1 MGGGLL
7 VEAVLA
13 QKLLDEIEV
22 AIIPKVLGDGI
33 PLFPTGTV
41 PSQFKMIRTQTL
53 GQIISI
59 RYEVQNSDA
68 VDTPSNV

>member
-1 MGGGLL
+1 MGGGIL

-22 AIIPKVLGDGI
+22 AIIPKVLGEGI
-33 PLFPTGTV
+33 PLFPRGTV
-41 PSQFKMIRTQTL
+41 PSQFKMVRTQTL

-59 RYEVQNSDA
+59 RYKVQNSA
-68 VDTPSNV
+68 TEDTPLNI